1 MDYKIFASENYNV
14 STLNRLEISDPL
26 VGLKEFLVGKSSD
39 QFKQHLRDL
48 LFAVFEKHGW
58 RQHGAPLNLYQ
69 KAKEVAKL
77 MDFVWLI
84 TTCEIGTQYKDIDV
98 KAYYLSEQ
106 YRRRTFGKL
115 FTKTPTKNKPGV
127 VPYVDM
133 ARAIFE
139 ERHGLL
145 LKDDIER
152 VWLQVALNSS
162 YMSNLTID
170 FHCIEYSTDV
180 QNNYYM
186 MTIVDSAF
194 ELVNRPGPRLDAE
207 KLKYY
212 QTFAFDVDH
221 PDCLSEEEIEL
232 LSDGLGGDFWYI
244 DEVRFPKAIRK
255 WYALISKTGHW
266 ENHNDPGNVLY
277 IKETVQRIVETAW
290 LRSRV
295 GFPEL
300 NVSVVN
306 KKYVADLS
314 ATHIADPL
322 AYVDYFFG
330 QHRLHEWK
338 HLLAKWLAQSLS
350 DEKRQNGE
358 VTEQDCSDIVR
369 LIQVLRLIERR
380 T

>member
-98 KAYYLSEQ
+98 KAYYLSEP

-162 YMSNLTID
+162 YMPNLTID
-170 FHCIEYSTDV
+170 FYVIESSTEIKE
-180 QNNYYM
+180 YWHM
-186 MTIVDSAF
+186 MTIIDAAF
-194 ELVNRPGPRLDAE
+194 ELVNAPAPLLDAG
-207 KLKYY
+207 KLTYY
-212 QTFAFDVDH
+212 ELFASDTDH
-221 PDCLSEEEIEL
+221 PDGLSEEDIEL
-232 LSDGLGGDFWYI
+232 LDEGFGNVFFYV
-244 DEVRFPKAIRK
+244 DEVKFPKAIRK

-266 ENHNDPGNVLY
+266 ENHGDPGNVLF
-277 IKETVQRIVETAW
+277 IKEEMQRMVETVW
-290 LRSRV
+290 LWSRV
-295 GFPEL
+295 GFREL
-300 NVSVVN
+300 N
-306 KKYVADLS
+306 
-314 ATHIADPL
+314 
-322 AYVDYFFG
+322 YFFG
-330 QHRLHEWK
+330 QHRLYEWK
-338 HLLAKWLAQSLS
+338 HLLDRWLMQSLS
-350 DEKRQNGE
+350 DEPCHDTE
-358 VTEQDCSDIVR
+358 VTQQDCSDIIR
-369 LIQVLRLIERR
+369 LGQAVHLIDQWM
-380 T
+380 